1 MNPRGEGAVLALD
14 TRTLTLA
21 TMQGMD
27 TIHALL
33 DSLDTLDQDEIQRR
47 LEDIAT
53 EERRLRMLL
62 RLARQ
67 KKEDT
72 TCRPRQQHKEV
83 PA

>member
-1 MNPRGEGAVLALD
+1 
-14 TRTLTLA
+14 
-21 TMQGMD
+21 MD

-62 RLARQ
+62 RLARR
-67 KKEDT
+67 KTKDT
-72 TCRPRQQHKEV
+72 TRRPRQQHKEV

>member
-1 MNPRGEGAVLALD
+1 
-14 TRTLTLA
+14 
-21 TMQGMD
+21 MD

-62 RLARQ
+62 RLARL
-67 KKEDT
+67 
-72 TCRPRQQHKEV
+72 
-83 PA
+83 